1 MEAILKIYGDI
12 GESNEMA
19 LLMGVEESISSKKIS
34 EFLDE
39 NKDAT
44 ELTVKINSRGGDVT
58 EGWTIYDLLTN
69 SGKKIKTVGEGK
81 VY

>member
-12 GESNEMA
+12 GESNDMA
-19 LLMGVEESISSKKIS
+19 LLMGIESEMMSAKMVS

-44 ELTVKINSRGGDVT
+44 DLIVKVNSRGGDVQ
-58 EGWTIYDLLTN
+58 EG
-69 SGKKIKTVGEGK
+69 
-81 VY
+81 